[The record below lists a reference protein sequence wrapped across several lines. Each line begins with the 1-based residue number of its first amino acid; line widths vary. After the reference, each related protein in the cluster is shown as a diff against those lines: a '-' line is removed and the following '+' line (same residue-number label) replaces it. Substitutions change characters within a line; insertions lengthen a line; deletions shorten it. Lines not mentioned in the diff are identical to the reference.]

1 MLLWPAGSGSLGG
14 SSFRAVVFFNSDGL
28 VPGRAALVGNFLSG
42 AFWAPM
48 LYLCEGVEAS
58 SHPRGGVGIR
68 PPGRI

>member
-1 MLLWPAGSGSLGG
+1 M
-14 SSFRAVVFFNSDGL
+14 
-28 VPGRAALVGNFLSG
+28 PGRAALVGDFLGG
-42 AFWAPM
+42 AVWAPM